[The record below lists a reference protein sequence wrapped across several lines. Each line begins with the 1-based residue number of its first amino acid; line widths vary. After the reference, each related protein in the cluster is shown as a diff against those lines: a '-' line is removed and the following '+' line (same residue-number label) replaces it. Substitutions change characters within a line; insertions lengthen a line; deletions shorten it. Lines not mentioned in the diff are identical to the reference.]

1 MTLYDLITLIIISA
15 GVLVDL
21 VACVVSV
28 LSFLSKKK
36 DKK

>member
-1 MTLYDLITLIIISA
+1 MTLYELISLIIIAA

-28 LSFLSKKK
+28 LSFLSRKK